1 MVRREQRR
9 LRDEGEARFGDR
21 ALLNR
26 RYRMGNLLGKG
37 GFSDVYLV
45 RALGRL
51 QIGTWL
57 HANLPTG
64 AGCQQRRAPGILSRV
79 LTSLAGTSVAG
90 NAVQPRQRASQ
101 PTVRAPA
108 DPIQVHAI
116 WQHVD
121 PRQAGRT
128 MHDTVCIIAAVIAVS
143 VLCPSIS

>member
-21 ALLNR
+21 ALLNK

-45 RALGRL
+45 RAPGRL

-64 AGCQQRRAPGILSRV
+64 AGCEQRRAPGILSS
-79 LTSLAGTSVAG
+79 SLAGVSVAG

-121 PRQAGRT
+121 PRRT
-128 MHDTVCIIAAVIAVS
+128 MHDTVCTTAAMIAVS